1 MCDQASDLWQ
11 QLQLASQP
19 EPDLWD
25 TVDMGRKWLVD
36 FNPGKIQLVL
46 FGHSNNAG
54 AIDVKMDGSVLKE
67 KFYDAG
73 LDFLV

>member
-1 MCDQASDLWQ
+1 
-11 QLQLASQP
+11 
-19 EPDLWD
+19 
-25 TVDMGRKWLVD
+25 MGRKWLVD

-54 AIDVKMDGSVLKE
+54 AIDVKMDRSVLKE